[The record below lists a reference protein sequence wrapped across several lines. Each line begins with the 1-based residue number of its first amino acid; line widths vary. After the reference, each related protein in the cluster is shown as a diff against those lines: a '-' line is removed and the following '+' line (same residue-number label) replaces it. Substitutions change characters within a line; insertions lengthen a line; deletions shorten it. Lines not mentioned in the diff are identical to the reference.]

1 MTEELYIPDGVTPE
15 VRARILADKDFI
27 LKFKE
32 LSKTDPEW
40 ATLTDTERRQRAR
53 EAVNK

>member
-1 MTEELYIPDGVTPE
+1 MNEELYIPHGVSEE
-15 VRARILADKDFI
+15 VKQRILANKDFI

-40 ATLTDTERRQRAR
+40 ATLTDAERRAKARA
-53 EAVNK
+53 AVA